1 MTVLHLDK
9 STNTEDVDASSNHDA
24 QTDLGTTTNM
34 DLVKQ
39 EEAVKPRPITIAE
52 SKDLVCIDI
61 ENSIEP
67 PTEKNEDGESGKLN
81 VVTALKLNLVSQRS
95 WKRKYTV
102 MGMYNYVFGAR
113 TPDQNQS
120 RLSRQLWRQE
130 AIPPQPQQT
139 VWTQYGPYPPNP
151 GQAPPYPG
159 YGDGAYQGAYG
170 YDGRGPL
177 LYDPLARNS
186 FVRLVMFI
194 VLVMLL
200 ATSGVLIIV
209 LTVPEVKEF
218 FRTSGWLL
226 MFLAGMLLITVNC
239 AMVCTPCA
247 RRPPFNIIC
256 LMFATMAMSII
267 AAKITSHFKTDVIL
281 YAFIATSAVTFLCVV
296 LAYSNFDFTSYVLY
310 IIGLSLGF
318 AMVVCIVSIAFVAT
332 GTLMKPVII
341 VLLAIGTLIQI
352 VVDYKNRNRAGLYEI
367 IQNYH
372 DVTRDE

>member
-81 VVTALKLNLVSQRS
+81 VVTALKLNLVRQRS

-139 VWTQYGPYPPNP
+139 VWTQYG
-151 GQAPPYPG
+151 
-159 YGDGAYQGAYG
+159 
-170 YDGRGPL
+170 
-177 LYDPLARNS
+177 
-186 FVRLVMFI
+186 
-194 VLVMLL
+194 
-200 ATSGVLIIV
+200 
-209 LTVPEVKEF
+209 
-218 FRTSGWLL
+218 
-226 MFLAGMLLITVNC
+226 
-239 AMVCTPCA
+239 
-247 RRPPFNIIC
+247 
-256 LMFATMAMSII
+256 
-267 AAKITSHFKTDVIL
+267 
-281 YAFIATSAVTFLCVV
+281 
-296 LAYSNFDFTSYVLY
+296 
-310 IIGLSLGF
+310 
-318 AMVVCIVSIAFVAT
+318 
-332 GTLMKPVII
+332 
-341 VLLAIGTLIQI
+341 
-352 VVDYKNRNRAGLYEI
+352 
-367 IQNYH
+367 
-372 DVTRDE
+372 